1 MTEEPTVFVVDDDHA
16 IRESLSGL
24 LEASGYRTSA
34 YDSAGAFLASEQL
47 GSHGCVIADI
57 RMPDMDGLEL
67 QAEMNARGSR
77 LAVIIMTGH
86 GDVPLAVQAMKAGA
100 VDFLEKPFERA
111 MLLEAVKRAL
121 SNVSAASSSP
131 QPSFEMRPQLDTL
144 TQRERE
150 VLELVV
156 AGKLNKSIAYELSIS
171 QRTVEVHRARVM
183 KKLGVRNMAELMRLM
198 LGSAP

>member
-1 MTEEPTVFVVDDDHA
+1 MTEEPTVFIVDDDHA

-24 LEASGYRTSA
+24 LEASGYRTSV